1 MNESIR
7 PKVTTTK
14 NELSHL
20 KVSNIWNEPS
30 ARCVPRLSVN
40 HQDREYQDLRM
51 NQGENMLNK
60 TGMTK
65 LLSEQMDY
73 VINNNLTFQQREEL
87 VLKWLVEG
95 LTTEEIA
102 NILHV
107 QPEMIELITEFAIEN
122 YKPAWAN

>member
-1 MNESIR
+1 
-7 PKVTTTK
+7 
-14 NELSHL
+14 
-20 KVSNIWNEPS
+20 
-30 ARCVPRLSVN
+30 
-40 HQDREYQDLRM
+40 M
-51 NQGENMLNK
+51 NQGEFLLNL
-60 TGMTK
+60 TGMSK
-65 LLSEQMDY
+65 FLSEQMDY

-107 QPEMIELITEFAIEN
+107 QPEMIELITEFAIDN

>member
-1 MNESIR
+1 MNESIK

-60 TGMTK
+60 ISMKK
-65 LLSEQMDY
+65 LLSKHMQE
-73 VINNNLTFQQREEL
+73 INNELTFQQREEL
-87 VLKWLVEG
+87 VLEWLVEG

-107 QPEMIELITEFAIEN
+107 QPEMVELITEFAIEH